1 MDAGPRKMRKEM
13 QFVEAEEA
21 VGEND
26 GVFGCFWLLI
36 SWKFGREQRQ
46 VDTIFLADGGI
57 VIFYSSA

>member
-1 MDAGPRKMRKEM
+1 MRKEM